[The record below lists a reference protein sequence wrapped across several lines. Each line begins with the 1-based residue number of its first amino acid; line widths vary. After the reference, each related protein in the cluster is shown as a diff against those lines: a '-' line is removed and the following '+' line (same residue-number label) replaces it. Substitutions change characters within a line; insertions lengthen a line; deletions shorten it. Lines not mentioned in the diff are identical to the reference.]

1 MSVSPGWIENPPG
14 VSIWNLRDNSLGF
27 FVLVQT
33 KPNRE
38 GDVVILVLRKGITAE
53 EIEKLKEELRSD
65 DYLIKEI
72 KGVEETILGLV
83 GTVRKDLRHFETLPG
98 VAKVLPISK
107 PYKLVS
113 RELHPQPSVIRV
125 GDVAIGG
132 DRLVVIAGPC
142 AVEERKRTLEIA
154 RVVRRYG
161 AVLFRGGAFKPRTSP
176 YSFQGLGEEGLK
188 ILAEVREETGM
199 GVVTEMTSPS
209 QADLMVKYV
218 DIVQIGARN
227 MQNFELLKCVG
238 RIGKPV
244 LLKRGMSATIEEWL
258 MSAEYILSEGN
269 DQVILCERGIR
280 TFERFTRNT
289 LDLTAVP
296 VIKSLTH
303 LPIIIDPS
311 HATGIREKVSPMA
324 RAAIAAGADGL
335 TLEVHTEPDK
345 ALSDGPQSLYPD
357 QFKQLMRDL
366 YVIAPVVGKQLDF
379 NYLEKAKK
387 LGGSSQ
393 PGTQPQNVV
402 YAGVPGSFSHKA
414 CTQFFGAEVSHQ
426 SCSSFREVFETV
438 QNGTATLGIVPVE
451 NSLTGSIHEN
461 YDLLLEYDLHIVGE
475 ITLRIEHNLVGHP
488 ETRLESIKRVYSHPQ
503 VFQQCR
509 EFLEDYPGWDLVS
522 CQDTAT
528 GVRRVKENGD
538 YEEAAIAGKEAAQIY
553 GMTLLR
559 KSIETNPRNFTRF
572 VVISAGDFLDGP
584 KNKSS
589 LIYSVSDQPG
599 SLYETLKILAERQ
612 INLVKLE
619 SRPIH
624 SKPWEYLFYA
634 DIEVD
639 IQDEQFRSLL
649 EELQKKTEFLKILGS
664 YPKGVDNPET

>member
-1 MSVSPGWIENPPG
+1 
-14 VSIWNLRDNSLGF
+14 
-27 FVLVQT
+27 
-33 KPNRE
+33 
-38 GDVVILVLRKGITAE
+38 VILLLKKGITE
-53 EIEKLKEELRSD
+53 DELEHLKEELRSENC
-65 DYLIKEI
+65 LIKEI
-72 KGVEETILGLV
+72 KGVEETILGVV
-83 GTVRKDLRHFETLPG
+83 GTVQRDHRHFETLPG
-98 VAKVLPISK
+98 VAKVIPISK

-113 RELHPQPSVIRV
+113 RELHPEPSIIKV

-142 AVEERKRTLEIA
+142 AVEDRKRTLEIA
-154 RVVRRYG
+154 REVRRYG

-209 QADLMVKYV
+209 QADLMMKYV
-218 DIVQIGARN
+218 DVVQIGARN

-244 LLKRGMSATIEEWL
+244 LLKRGLSATIEEWL

-280 TFERFTRNT
+280 TFERYTRNT

-296 VIKSLTH
+296 VIKKLTH

-311 HATGIREKVSPMA
+311 HATGLREKVSPMA

-335 TLEVHTEPDK
+335 TIEVHTEPDK
-345 ALSDGPQSLYPD
+345 ALSDGPQSLYPE

-379 NYLEKAKK
+379 AYLEKAQAVRKARISVDEPARVAFH
-387 LGGSSQ
+387 GE
-393 PGTQPQNVV
+393 
-402 YAGVPGSFSHKA
+402 PGSFSHKA
-414 CTQFFGAEVSHQ
+414 CMQFFGPDVPQQ
-426 SCSSFREVFETV
+426 SCHAFREIFENI
-438 QNGTATLGIVPVE
+438 QSGETAFGIVPVE

-461 YDLLLEYDLHIVGE
+461 YDLLLEHDAHIVGE
-475 ITLRIEHNLVGHP
+475 VTIRVMHNLIVG
-488 ETRLESIKRVYSHPQ
+488 EGTTMESIKRVYSHPQ

-509 EFLEDYPGWDLVS
+509 EFLEKHPDWDCVAS
-522 CQDTAT
+522 KDTAT
-528 GVRRVKENGD
+528 AVQRVKENRD
-538 YEEAAIAGKEAAQIY
+538 PEEAAIGSTEAAELSQ
-553 GMTLLR
+553 MTVLR
-559 KSIETNPRNFTRF
+559 EGIETNPRNFTRF
-572 VVISAGDFLDGP
+572 VVIARQDLLEGP

-589 LIYSVSDQPG
+589 IIYSVSDKPG
-599 SLYETLKILAERQ
+599 SLHETLKIFAENSV
-612 INLVKLE
+612 NLVKLE

-634 DIEVD
+634 DVEID
-639 IQDEQFRSLL
+639 ITNEQYATLL
-649 EELQKKTEFLKILGS
+649 NALESKTEYLKILGS
-664 YPKGVDNPET
+664 YRKSSGMPG